1 MNILGIVTKTHDTGV
16 AILRD
21 GLPTAIME
29 EERFNRDKHT
39 QLFPTGA
46 LEAALAT
53 SGIGIG
59 DVDVITTPWNVGQLR
74 QTFRSIVAAE
84 LPTSLNL
91 LRPSAHSTQNS
102 GIVFLRQRLKQ
113 GIKRGLKTSRV
124 PDIVE
129 VQHHD
134 AHAAIFFVSPFDEAA
149 VLVMDG
155 YGDDSATSAYVG
167 KGNKLDRQWH
177 AGFFDSLGALYT
189 SVTTYLGFKPFEEG
203 TVMALA
209 ACGGPTY
216 RERFKEVI
224 RLLDDGRF
232 AMNRAY
238 VSFPTHGLARPFT
251 TKFFETFGPPRR
263 PDEALTDRHRDIAF
277 ALQAATEDAVLHIVR
292 SMETRTRS
300 RNLCISGGVALNCVA
315 NARILRDTEFKR
327 VWVPP
332 CASDTGA
339 PLGSALYHWH
349 HTLGQPRR
357 MEMTHAF
364 YGTSYTDEQIV
375 LALKEAGLAFEHL
388 DDATLFKRVA
398 ADLAAK
404 KVVGWFQ
411 GRFEMGPRALGNRS
425 IVSDPRDLKIKEIL
439 NARIKKREAFRP
451 FAPAVLAER
460 ASEFFEI
467 DQPDP
472 FMTMAPRVRPDK
484 VPVIPAAVH
493 VDGTGRIQTV
503 DKTANP
509 RFHALISAFAD
520 LTGVPVVLNTSF
532 NRQEPVVASPA
543 DAISCYL
550 RTTMDV
556 LAIGNF
562 YVTDRSPERSAQAEA
577 DHQER
582 VAQNAFE
589 RNLLRQMFRP

>member
-1 MNILGIVTKTHDTGV
+1 MNILGLVTKTHDTGV
-16 AILRD
+16 AILKD

-46 LEAALAT
+46 LAAALAT
-53 SGIGIG
+53 SDLKLEDI
-59 DVDVITTPWNVGQLR
+59 DVVTTPWNVRRLR
-74 QTFRSIVAAE
+74 STFRSIVTAE
-84 LPTSLNL
+84 LPASLNL
-91 LRPSAHSTQNS
+91 LKPSAHSTQNS

-113 GIKRGLKTSRV
+113 GIRRGLGVARV

-129 VQHHD
+129 VTHHD
-134 AHAAIFFVSPFDEAA
+134 SHAAIFFVSPFDEAA

-155 YGDDSATSAYVG
+155 YGDDAATSAYLG
-167 KGNKLDRQWH
+167 RGNRLERQWN
-177 AGFFDSLGALYT
+177 ADFFDSLGALYT

-216 RERFKEVI
+216 RERFKPIVQ
-224 RLLDDGRF
+224 LLEDGRF
-232 AMNRAY
+232 HLNRDY
-238 VSFPTHGLARPFT
+238 VSLPTHGLVRPFT
-251 TKFFETFGPPRR
+251 AKFLETFGPPRR
-263 PDEALTDRHRDIAF
+263 PDEPVTDRHRDIAF
-277 ALQAATEDAVLHIVR
+277 ALQSVTEDAVLHIVR
-292 SMETRTRS
+292 SMRSRTAS

-315 NARILRDTEFKR
+315 NARILRDTDFER

-339 PLGSALYHWH
+339 PLGSTLYHWH
-349 HTLGQPRR
+349 QTLGQPRR

-364 YGTSYTDEQIV
+364 YGTAYSDDQIV
-375 LALKEAGLAFEHL
+375 EALRRAGLNYERL
-388 DDATLFKRVA
+388 DDQTLFSRVA
-398 ADLAAK
+398 QDLAAK

-425 IVSDPRDLKIKEIL
+425 ILSDPRDLAIKDIL

-467 DQPDP
+467 SQPDP
-472 FMTMAPRVRPDK
+472 FMTMAPRVRPEK

-509 RFHALISAFAD
+509 RFHAIISAFAEV
-520 LTGVPVVLNTSF
+520 TGVPVLLNTSF
-532 NRQEPVVASPA
+532 NRQEPVVASPD

-550 RTTMDV
+550 RTSMDV
-556 LAIGNF
+556 LALGNF
-562 YVTDRSPERSAQAEA
+562 YVVDRNPAATAKAEA
-577 DHQER
+577 AHKAR
-582 VAQNAFE
+582 VAHNAAE
-589 RNLLRQMFRP
+589 RHPLRQIFRP